1 MVKEKNGKKLSSDK
15 QRNIKLSNITQ
26 LMLGLV
32 VIILVNVISA
42 YVFTR
47 FDLTTEKRYSLSTAT
62 KEMLSDIND
71 IVYFRVYLD
80 GEFPAG
86 FKRLSRE
93 TRDMLNEFRAH
104 NKNIEFEF
112 INPSASSDNSER
124 QGIYSMLVE
133 KGLEPTDLQ
142 VKTKE
147 GTSQK
152 IIFPGAIATY
162 RTKEMAVNL
171 LSSKRETPPEE
182 ILNNSIQN
190 LEFALADAVRKL
202 ADDFRPKIAF
212 IEGHGEL
219 NKHETADAYL
229 GLSEYYSIER
239 KRLDGKLNS
248 LSERLQVD
256 SLTTR
261 ISNKYEAIIIAKPD
275 STFSEKDKFIID
287 QFIMRGGKVLWLIDP
302 VFASM
307 DSLQINTETIGM
319 DLGLGL
325 TDMFFKYGFR
335 VNSDLVMDLNALP
348 IPVKVGDVGGQPQ
361 FDFFPWYYFPILT
374 PISDDPIVKNLN
386 AIKTE
391 FISSI
396 DFVESAT
403 DIEKAVLLTS
413 SRYSRTINTPAYVTL
428 SIVGQQPD
436 ERLYR
441 KEFIPVAAKIEGRFE
456 SLYNNRIP
464 PEIVEN
470 PDIDF
475 KATSK
480 ETKMIVISDGDIIRN
495 QMQLSNGNYLPLPL
509 GYDKYTRQQFGNK
522 ELILNAMNYL
532 TDDSGLISIRSREL
546 QLRMLDRTKVERDR
560 VFWQVINTLL
570 PVVLVIIF
578 GIILGIIRKRK
589 YAK

>member
-1 MVKEKNGKKLSSDK
+1 MVAEKTDKKLSSDK
-15 QRNIKLSNITQ
+15 QRNSKLTNITQ

-32 VIILVNVISA
+32 VIILANVISA

-112 INPSASSDNSER
+112 INPSSSSDNSER

-162 RTKEMAVNL
+162 RGKEMAVNL
-171 LSSKRETPPEE
+171 LASKRETPPEE

-202 ADDFRPKIAF
+202 VDDYRPKIAF

-239 KRLDGKLNS
+239 IRLDGKLNS
-248 LSERLQVD
+248 LTERLQVD

-261 ISNKYEAIIIAKPD
+261 INNKYEAIIIAKPD
-275 STFSEKDKFIID
+275 SVFSEQDKFIID

-302 VFASM
+302 VYASM
-307 DSLQINTETIGM
+307 DSLQKNTETIGM
-319 DLGLGL
+319 NLDLGL

-361 FDFFPWYYFPILT
+361 FDFFPWFYFPK
-374 PISDDPIVKNLN
+374 VK
-386 AIKTE
+386 
-391 FISSI
+391 
-396 DFVESAT
+396 SAET
-403 DIEKAVLLTS
+403 TVL
-413 SRYSRTINTPAYVTL
+413 
-428 SIVGQQPD
+428 
-436 ERLYR
+436 
-441 KEFIPVAAKIEGRFE
+441 
-456 SLYNNRIP
+456 
-464 PEIVEN
+464 
-470 PDIDF
+470 
-475 KATSK
+475 
-480 ETKMIVISDGDIIRN
+480 
-495 QMQLSNGNYLPLPL
+495 
-509 GYDKYTRQQFGNK
+509 
-522 ELILNAMNYL
+522 ELASVL
-532 TDDSGLISIRSREL
+532 RS
-546 QLRMLDRTKVERDR
+546 
-560 VFWQVINTLL
+560 
-570 PVVLVIIF
+570 
-578 GIILGIIRKRK
+578 
-589 YAK
+589 

>member
-1 MVKEKNGKKLSSDK
+1 MVKEKNNKKLSSDK
-15 QRNIKLSNITQ
+15 QRNIKLGNITQ

-32 VIILVNVISA
+32 VIILANVIST

-112 INPSASSDNSER
+112 INPSASSDNNER
-124 QGIYSMLVE
+124 QGIYQMLVE

-162 RTKEMAVNL
+162 RAKEMAVNL

-248 LSERLQVD
+248 LSERVQVD

-275 STFSEKDKFIID
+275 SAFSEKDKFIID

-307 DSLQINTETIGM
+307 DSLQVNTETIGM
-319 DLGLGL
+319 DLNLGL
-325 TDMFFKYGFR
+325 TDLFFNYGFR
-335 VNSDLVMDLNALP
+335 VNSDLVMDINALP

-396 DFVESAT
+396 DFVESPPE
-403 DIEKAVLLTS
+403 IEKKVLLTS
-413 SRYSRTINTPAYVTL
+413 SRYSRTINTPAYITL

-441 KEFIPVAAKIEGRFE
+441 KEFVPVAAKIEGQFE

-464 PEIVEN
+464 PEIADN

-546 QLRMLDRTKVERDR
+546 QLRMLDRTKVEKER
-560 VFWQVINTLL
+560 VFWQLVNTLL